1 MIGLPRSSLHYQSAN
16 RDNDALRLALI
27 RLAKQYGR
35 YGYRKI
41 AELLRIEGWKVNHK
55 KVERIWREEGLQLPQ
70 RHKKRR
76 RLYHKDSSII
86 RLRPT
91 HSNHVWAI
99 DFVHDKLCNGRSYKM
114 LTVLDEYTRQALAV
128 TVRTRMTADDVLEA
142 LYPLL
147 LRYGTPEYI
156 RSDNG
161 PEFIATAMQDWL
173 ARVGIKPIRI
183 YPGSPWENGYNE
195 RFNGHS
201 APRGAQCRVVYYDKA
216 GSDRHQPVAQAVQ
229 QYPTTSGPE
238 HATASPRNSNQ
249 EWHRTWG
256 LDRAIPSKRF

>member
-1 MIGLPRSSLHYQSAN
+1 MIGLARSSLQYQAAQ
-16 RDNDALRLALI
+16 RDRDDDALRLALI

-35 YGYRKI
+35 YGYLKI

-76 RLYHKDSSII
+76 RLYHKDASII

-91 HSNHVWAI
+91 HPNHVWSI

-128 TVRTRMTADDVLEA
+128 AVRTRMGAEDVLEA

-147 LRYGTPEYI
+147 LRYGTPKYI

-161 PEFIATAMQDWL
+161 PEFIAQTMQDWL

-195 RFNGHS
+195 RFNGTLRHEVLN
-201 APRGAQCRVVYYDKA
+201 AEWFTTTTQAQIVINQWLRQYNHV
-216 GSDRHQPVAQAVQ
+216 RPHQALNMRPPV
-229 QYPTTSGPE
+229 PE
-238 HATASPRNSNQ
+238 TLIRNGT
-249 EWHRTWG
+249 EPG
-256 LDRAIPSKRF
+256 G